1 MTKFNYNNSIG
12 LDTIIPT
19 TKGYKTMET
28 IEVGDEVFGFNNKP
42 VKVVEVFAINNP
54 NNVYSLTFT
63 CLYYSINIISDEIHR
78 FPVLTRHQYDINDN
92 KFFTAQQCKDIMLG
106 STILG
111 NNRNLMVIRKELIK
125 GQPTRCIRV
134 NSDEFS

>member
-54 NNVYSLTFT
+54 NNITTPNLLLSIYKVQIVNI
-63 CLYYSINIISDEIHR
+63 SINK
-78 FPVLTRHQYDINDN
+78 DINIAFIIKKLN
-92 KFFTAQQCKDIMLG
+92 KTSPSKL
-106 STILG
+106 
-111 NNRNLMVIRKELIK
+111 
-125 GQPTRCIRV
+125 P
-134 NSDEFS
+134 